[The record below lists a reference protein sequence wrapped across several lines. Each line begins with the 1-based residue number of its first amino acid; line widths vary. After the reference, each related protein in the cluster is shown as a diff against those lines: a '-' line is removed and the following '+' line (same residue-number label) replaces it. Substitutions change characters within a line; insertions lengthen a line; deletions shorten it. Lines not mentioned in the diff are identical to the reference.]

1 MKESIKR
8 IIVIIF
14 IVLIAIF
21 TFISTRGSFLEYK
34 ELGEKYVS
42 IFKTN
47 LTYRYTIMAINF
59 LVTFTIM
66 FFTNRGIKK
75 GLKVFFDEEKKEMP
89 KLFNKSISLV
99 IAVISSI
106 VVGIVFTPKVILYA
120 SNVSFEKTDLIF
132 NLDISFYMFLEPLI
146 KMGLIYIMIILAFLI
161 VYSMIYYI
169 LVFNKYFEGID
180 KETLKNSFLVKHI
193 IKHTRFLSIVFA
205 IYTLIGTLDIVFSG
219 FITTSSKL
227 QLTGAG
233 VTDVTIKIVGN
244 IIFSILIVIS
254 IFMATSNLKKGNKSK
269 LIKNIL
275 VIPAYLVFMFVVM
288 VGFDLIY
295 VSSNKYDKEKKYIER
310 NIEYTKQAYGI
321 NAENETIDYSGT
333 ITTDEIKENR
343 NILDN
348 AVIINKKQAL
358 EKLNQ
363 EQSEKGYYTYVTAGI
378 DKYTLNDNIKLVYVS
393 PREILNNKRTYNS
406 KTFEYTHGYGAILT
420 SATSTTEDG
429 DIEYL
434 KNDALESNYIKTPQ
448 IYYGL
453 KTDNAV
459 AVGETNQKEY
469 DYTDNKENEYTSSYN
484 GNSGLKLGFFDRL
497 ILGIK
502 TQNIGLVFSGQIT
515 NNTKILINRNIIKR
529 AKLVLPN
536 VIYDENPYVVVN
548 NNGEMFWVLDAYTIS
563 SNYPYSTYTN
573 IRYDGERKTINYIR
587 NSIKVI
593 INCYDGSMKYYITDE
608 TDPVAM
614 AYRKVYPNI
623 FENINTKIP
632 EDISE
637 KFVYPKFLYDI
648 QASMLEEYH
657 NTKSEVLYRGDDSW
671 KKTSYVATQNNKTV
685 NTTLD
690 SYYTMVEGENIGLIQ
705 MYSPNGKQ
713 SLTAY
718 LTGTVEKGK
727 NKLKIN
733 KISSGESILGLTQ
746 LDIKI
751 SQDENM
757 KAEIDALTVT
767 GAKITKNI
775 MVVPVE
781 NTIIYIEQIYQTKTN
796 ESDTPLLKKVVVASG
811 NKMAIG
817 NNLEESLENLV
828 SQEATSIDINTT
840 EDLNGIIESIIKANK
855 NLSNSMNSK
864 NWELIGSDIN
874 ALQGL
879 IDTLEVQHKKDKEK
893 NKADTNIN
901 NNTSIND
908 NIIQNNAIDNTSI
921 GTNSVE

>member
-1 MKESIKR
+1 
-8 IIVIIF
+8 
-14 IVLIAIF
+14 
-21 TFISTRGSFLEYK
+21 
-34 ELGEKYVS
+34 
-42 IFKTN
+42 
-47 LTYRYTIMAINF
+47 
-59 LVTFTIM
+59 
-66 FFTNRGIKK
+66 
-75 GLKVFFDEEKKEMP
+75 
-89 KLFNKSISLV
+89 
-99 IAVISSI
+99 
-106 VVGIVFTPKVILYA
+106 
-120 SNVSFEKTDLIF
+120 
-132 NLDISFYMFLEPLI
+132 
-146 KMGLIYIMIILAFLI
+146 
-161 VYSMIYYI
+161 
-169 LVFNKYFEGID
+169 
-180 KETLKNSFLVKHI
+180 
-193 IKHTRFLSIVFA
+193 
-205 IYTLIGTLDIVFSG
+205 
-219 FITTSSKL
+219 
-227 QLTGAG
+227 
-233 VTDVTIKIVGN
+233 
-244 IIFSILIVIS
+244 
-254 IFMATSNLKKGNKSK
+254 MATSNLKKGNKSK

-469 DYTDNKENEYTSSYN
+469 DYTDNKGNEFTSSYN

-746 LDIKI
+746 LDSKI

-901 NNTSIND
+901 NNTIIND
-908 NIIQNNAIDNTSI
+908 NIIQNNAIDNMSI

>member
-1 MKESIKR
+1 
-8 IIVIIF
+8 
-14 IVLIAIF
+14 
-21 TFISTRGSFLEYK
+21 
-34 ELGEKYVS
+34 
-42 IFKTN
+42 
-47 LTYRYTIMAINF
+47 
-59 LVTFTIM
+59 
-66 FFTNRGIKK
+66 
-75 GLKVFFDEEKKEMP
+75 
-89 KLFNKSISLV
+89 
-99 IAVISSI
+99 
-106 VVGIVFTPKVILYA
+106 
-120 SNVSFEKTDLIF
+120 
-132 NLDISFYMFLEPLI
+132 
-146 KMGLIYIMIILAFLI
+146 MIILAFLI

-434 KNDALESNYIKTPQ
+434 KNEVLESNYIKTPQ

-502 TQNIGLVFSGQIT
+502 TQNIGLFFSGQIT

-746 LDIKI
+746 LDSKI

-796 ESDTPLLKKVVVASG
+796 ESDTRLLKKVVVASG

-828 SQEATSIDINTT
+828 SQEATSFDINTT

-901 NNTSIND
+901 NNTIIND
-908 NIIQNNAIDNTSI
+908 NIIQNNAIDNMSI